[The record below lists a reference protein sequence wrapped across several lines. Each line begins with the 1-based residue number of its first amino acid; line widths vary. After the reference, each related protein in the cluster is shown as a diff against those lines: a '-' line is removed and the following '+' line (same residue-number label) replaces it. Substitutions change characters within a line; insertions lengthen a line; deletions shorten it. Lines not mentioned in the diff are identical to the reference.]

1 LLLAGKEWMMT
12 TLELSPSSKSNGPG
26 EIKQHLR
33 RLDRKD
39 AWFWWNAVLVITL
52 LMGAIVALSL
62 PTFIDESFHEELAVA
77 VRGLLGL
84 VLIFNIYTLYQQ
96 YLLRQLRRNLAD
108 QIQVSTEQK
117 VRAQALYDMAILD
130 PLTGLYNRR
139 YSEERLKSELAR
151 AERSGVPVSVLMFD
165 LDKFKEI
172 NDRFGHHAGDQV
184 LKEFAHR
191 LTKATRGSDF
201 AVRTGGDE
209 FLLFLSECPP
219 GKVELVLSR
228 LTPLEFDFGG
238 QKVCVTSSQGRAQC
252 CLGETADE
260 LLRRVDHALYTDKRI
275 HRSEILR
282 HEPLTLCSEP
292 A

>member
-1 LLLAGKEWMMT
+1 MMT
-12 TLELSPSSKSNGPG
+12 ILELSLSAKRDGSG
-26 EIKQHLR
+26 EIKQNLR
-33 RLDRKD
+33 QLDRKY

-62 PTFIDESFHEELAVA
+62 PTYIDESNALFHAELSVA

-84 VLIFNIYTLYQQ
+84 VLIFNVYTLYQQ

-117 VRAQALYDMAILD
+117 MRAETLYDMAILD

-139 YSEERLKSELAR
+139 YSEERLKTELMR
-151 AERSGVPVSVLMFD
+151 AERSGVPVNVLMFD
-165 LDKFKEI
+165 LDHFKGI
-172 NDRFGHHAGDQV
+172 NDRFGHHAGDKV
-184 LKEFAHR
+184 LKEFAYR
-191 LTKATRGSDF
+191 LKKATRASDF

-219 GKVELVLSR
+219 EKIGLVLSR

-252 CLGETADE
+252 RPGETAE
-260 LLRRVDHALYTDKRI
+260 ALLKRVDAALYTDKQIR
-275 HRSEILR
+275 RRELLKD
-282 HEPLTLCSEP
+282 EPLTVYSKP